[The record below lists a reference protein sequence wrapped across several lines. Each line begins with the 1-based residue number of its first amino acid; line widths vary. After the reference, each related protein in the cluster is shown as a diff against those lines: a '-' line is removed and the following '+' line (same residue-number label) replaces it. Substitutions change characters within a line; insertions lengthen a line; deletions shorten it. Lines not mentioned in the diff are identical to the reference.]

1 MSNLIESSTKSISQ
15 YLIGNQ
21 MQEYLRSVLGAK
33 KDNFVTNLV
42 SIYNQSKELQE
53 CSQKSLVSGAIVAT
67 TLNLS
72 LNKSFGY
79 AYLVPYK
86 KKNRSGGID
95 SVEAQFQIGFKGYI
109 QLAMRTGQY
118 KKINAVPIYEN
129 QFVSWSPM
137 SEELSLND
145 VEGNSEIVGYAA
157 YFQLLNGFEKTM
169 FWRYDKMLKHADEF
183 SQAFN
188 ATALQKLKDGEIP
201 QDQLWKFSS
210 YWYKN
215 FDEMALKTM
224 LRQLLSK
231 YGILSEEMQSAYESD
246 QQVIVDGVGKYVDSR
261 STETDVIPQEDAFDD
276 TEEAKVVDVVSIN
289 DV

>member
-1 MSNLIESSTKSISQ
+1 MSEIVESNTRSITQ
-15 YLIGNQ
+15 YLGSDA
-21 MQEYLRSVLGAK
+21 MQAYLQSVLGSK
-33 KDNFVTNLV
+33 KDTFITNIV
-42 SIYNQSKELQE
+42 SVYNQSKELQE

-86 KKNRSGGID
+86 KKDRTGAVIA
-95 SVEAQFQIGFKGYI
+95 VEAQFQIGFKGYI

-129 QFVSWSPM
+129 QFISWSPM
-137 SEELSLND
+137 SEDLILSD
-145 VEGNSEIVGYAA
+145 IEGEGEIIGYAA
-157 YFQLLNGFEKTM
+157 FFQLLNGFEKTM

>member
-1 MSNLIESSTKSISQ
+1 MSNLVESNTKSITQ
-15 YLIGNQ
+15 YLNGNQ
-21 MQEYLRSVLGAK
+21 MQDYLKSVLGGK
-33 KDNFVTNLV
+33 KDNFITNVV
-42 SIYNQSKELQE
+42 SMYNQSKGLQE

-67 TLNLS
+67 ALNLS
-72 LNKSFGY
+72 LNQSFGY

-86 KKNRSGGID
+86 KKDRNGKVISCD
-95 SVEAQFQIGFKGYI
+95 AQFQIGYKGYI

-118 KKINAVPIYEN
+118 KKINAVPIHKN
-129 QFVSWSPM
+129 QFVRWSPM
-137 SEELSLND
+137 CEDLVLTD
-145 VEGNSEIVGYAA
+145 IEGEGEIVGYAA

-188 ATALQKLKDGEIP
+188 KTALQKLKDGEIP
-201 QDQLWKFSS
+201 QEDLWKFSS

-261 STETDVIPQEDAFDD
+261 STETDFIQQNDAFGDVEEDKAIDVIGIDD
-276 TEEAKVVDVVSIN
+276 V
-289 DV
+289 